1 MSKTTFPTQPILT
14 IPWIEP
20 CNLIVLVLTIKINK
34 LNQYLYENCKGNR
47 DYDLNSNNEIAKVK
61 QLEVEIGKSMMS
73 SIF

>member
-1 MSKTTFPTQPILT
+1 MQEKTQSIFV
-14 IPWIEP
+14 W
-20 CNLIVLVLTIKINK
+20 K

-47 DYDLNSNNEIAKVK
+47 DYDLKSNNEIAKVK